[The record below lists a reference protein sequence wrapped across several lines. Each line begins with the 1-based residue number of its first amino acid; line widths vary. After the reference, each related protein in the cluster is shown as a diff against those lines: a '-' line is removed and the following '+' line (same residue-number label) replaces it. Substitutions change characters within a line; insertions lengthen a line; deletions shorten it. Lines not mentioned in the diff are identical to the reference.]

1 MRTLVSSKYRNRSP
15 AYQAW
20 LCRAEISSHVA
31 SHPIS
36 PSTRCEV
43 RGKAMLKC
51 TPNPSPFHLMLLAPI
66 KRPSHSPYT
75 CFLRCP
81 ISNFTH
87 YHTTTP
93 RSIMDESRRTYA
105 NALTLLNTLQ
115 SNRTI
120 VNNIK
125 QSDRDMNLDAIPEM
139 LNWVA
144 RAGYRVE
151 DFNKL
156 RVIHVAGTKG
166 KGSVCALV
174 ASIFQQYSS
183 VTNLSRAA
191 SNEGIKTDGANQ
203 NPGTEAEG
211 LGKVGLYTSPH
222 LVTVRERIRI
232 NNEPISQS
240 LFASHFFTLWDRFSA
255 SASAAGLPNP
265 CSPETKP
272 GYFRYLTI
280 MALHVFLQ
288 EGVTTAVVEC
298 GIGGEYDSTNI
309 LTKEAVTVSGI
320 TRLGIDHVGMLGDTL
335 DKIAW
340 HKGGIMKEA
349 VQCFTVPQE
358 LEAMQVLEERAKEKL
373 TELAVVERRKD
384 IESGDVKIGLEGD
397 FQKDNASLAV
407 AVAGAHLSKMG
418 FGDVLHGEKLPEE
431 FLRGLEQVS
440 WEGRCEVMAEGNIE
454 WCIDGAHT
462 VESIKVTADWF
473 TGKLRRS
480 TKAQAML
487 IFNQQERDG
496 AVLALALHMA
506 LERATGM
513 RHIFSNAAFCTNAPY
528 KTVNPNEDPIAD
540 DLRIQRTISDTWSE
554 FEPDTE
560 IEVYSSIEE
569 AVENAREIS
578 KESEKLLVLVTGSL
592 HLVGGFLKVLQGD
605 NAAS

>member
-1 MRTLVSSKYRNRSP
+1 MHIIPKPLHS
-15 AYQAW
+15 
-20 LCRAEISSHVA
+20 
-31 SHPIS
+31 
-36 PSTRCEV
+36 
-43 RGKAMLKC
+43 
-51 TPNPSPFHLMLLAPI
+51 MLLALI
-66 KRPSHSPYT
+66 KHPFHST
-75 CFLRCP
+75 CIALLRSRVS
-81 ISNFTH
+81 IGFH
-87 YHTTTP
+87 YHTTTSM
-93 RSIMDESRRTYA
+93 SIMEYPGRTYA
-105 NALTLLNTLQ
+105 DALTLLNTLQ

-120 VNNIK
+120 VKNI
-125 QSDRDMNLDAIPEM
+125 SRSHRDMNQDAIPEM
-139 LNWVA
+139 LDWVGK
-144 RAGYRVE
+144 AGYRVD

-156 RVIHVAGTKG
+156 GVIHVGGTKG

-174 ASIFQQYSS
+174 ASILQQYSNVS
-183 VTNLSRAA
+183 NMLQATTNDMM
-191 SNEGIKTDGANQ
+191 KTDCTKQ
-203 NPGTEAEG
+203 NLVIEAEG
-211 LGKVGLYTSPH
+211 LGKIGLYTSPH

-255 SASAAGLPNP
+255 SAAAVGHRNP
-265 CSPETKP
+265 AGSETKP

-288 EGVTTAVVEC
+288 EGVRTAIIEC

-309 LTKEAVTVSGI
+309 LTKDAVTVTAI
-320 TRLGIDHVGMLGDTL
+320 TKLGIDHVGMLGDSL

-358 LEAMQVLEERAKEKL
+358 LEAMQELEERAKEKRADL
-373 TELAVVERRKD
+373 TVVERMED

-407 AVAGAHLSKMG
+407 AVAGAHLDIMG
-418 FGDVLHGEKLPEE
+418 FGDVLHGKKLPDE
-431 FLRGLEQVS
+431 FEKGLEQVR
-440 WEGRCEVMAEGNIE
+440 WEGRCEVRTEGNID

-462 VESIKVTADWF
+462 VESIKVTAEWF
-473 TGKLRRS
+473 AGKLQRS
-480 TKAQAML
+480 TKTQAML

-496 AVLALALHMA
+496 ATLVLALHMG
-506 LERATGM
+506 LERATGA
-513 RHIFSNAAFCTNAPY
+513 RHIFSNAAFCANDPY
-528 KTVNPNEDPIAD
+528 KTIDLNEDPIAD
-540 DLRIQRTISDTWSE
+540 DLRAQRMIADAWNE

-592 HLVGGFLKVLQGD
+592 HLVGGFLKVLQGEG
-605 NAAS
+605 AAL